1 MNKYYMN
8 KTIITEMLQMNYALN
23 NLLNYQIL
31 GVTISVKIK
40 QMKGGYMMYNV
51 NIGTEVREQSL
62 LGKLNK
68 NCSLLCN
75 EKFKF

>member
-1 MNKYYMN
+1 
-8 KTIITEMLQMNYALN
+8 
-23 NLLNYQIL
+23 
-31 GVTISVKIK
+31 
-40 QMKGGYMMYNV
+40 MYNV

-75 EKFKF
+75 EEFKF